1 MDTDLFLVIGI
12 VILAFTI
19 PPILGA
25 IFDGRPPRTPAILIL
40 IAGGMITLA
49 ITQHPGGYSIQD
61 VPDAFV
67 RVVGKYF

>member
-12 VILAFTI
+12 VVLALTV

-25 IFDGRPPRTPAILIL
+25 LFDGRPPRTPAILML

-49 ITQHPGGYSIQD
+49 VTRHPGGYDIHD

-67 RVVGKYF
+67 RVIGKYL

>member
-12 VILAFTI
+12 VILGFTI

-40 IAGGMITLA
+40 IAGGMITFA
-49 ITQHPGGYSIQD
+49 ITQRPGGYIIQE
-61 VPDAFV
+61 VPDAFI
-67 RVVGKYF
+67 RVVGKYL

>member
-12 VILAFTI
+12 VILGLTI

-25 IFDGRPPRTPAILIL
+25 LFDGRPPRTPAILVL
-40 IAGGMITLA
+40 IAGGMITFA
-49 ITQHPGGYSIQD
+49 IIQHPGGYSFQD

-67 RVVGKYF
+67 RVIGKYL